1 MKKQEIQTKKAPKAI
16 GPYSQAISVNG
27 FIFCSGQIGIDPLT
41 GILVKGGIE
50 KETKQVLSNLGEV
63 LKAGKMNFGNVVKSE
78 IYLKNIKDFEI
89 VNKIYSEVFT
99 DKIKPARVT
108 VEVSKLPKD
117 ALVEISCIA
126 YKK

>member
-41 GILVKGGIE
+41 GLLVKGGIE
-50 KETKQVLSNLGEV
+50 KETKQVLSNLGGV
-63 LKAGKMNFGNVVKSE
+63 LKAGKMNFGNVIKSE

-89 VNKIYSEVFT
+89 VNKIYSEIFT